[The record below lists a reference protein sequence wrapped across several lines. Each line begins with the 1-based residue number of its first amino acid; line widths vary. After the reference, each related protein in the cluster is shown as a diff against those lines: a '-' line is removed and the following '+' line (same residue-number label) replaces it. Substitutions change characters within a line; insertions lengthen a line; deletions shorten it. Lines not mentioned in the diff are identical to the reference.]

1 MPDAT
6 GTPPRDG
13 PATTMSGKD
22 VAAAA
27 TLSARYRAVAAKVPL
42 LRAIQD
48 RGEHATGSN
57 EFVVSGRLT
66 RDGRP
71 ILANDPHLGLGNPSI
86 FYPIHLQAPGLDVA
100 GEGFAGTP
108 GLAQGANRDIAWGS
122 TTNPMDVT
130 DTYLEQIRP
139 DPAVAQRARHRL
151 RGTAGAGAGDPGDVP
166 GQQRRPGR
174 RWSRRATGSRPRR

>member
-1 MPDAT
+1 M
-6 GTPPRDG
+6 
-13 PATTMSGKD
+13 
-22 VAAAA
+22 
-27 TLSARYRAVAAKVPL
+27 PL

-71 ILANDPHLGLGNPSI
+71 ILANDPHLGLGSPSI
-86 FYPIHLQAPGLDVA
+86 FYPIHLRAPGLDVA

-108 GLAQGANRDIAWGS
+108 GVAQGANRDIAWGS

-139 DPAVAQRARHRL
+139 DPASPSGLATVYEGQLEPVQAIPETFRANNGGQVVGGPAGQR
-151 RGTAGAGAGDPGDVP
+151 D
-166 GQQRRPGR
+166 PGR
-174 RWSRRATGSRPRR
+174 RR